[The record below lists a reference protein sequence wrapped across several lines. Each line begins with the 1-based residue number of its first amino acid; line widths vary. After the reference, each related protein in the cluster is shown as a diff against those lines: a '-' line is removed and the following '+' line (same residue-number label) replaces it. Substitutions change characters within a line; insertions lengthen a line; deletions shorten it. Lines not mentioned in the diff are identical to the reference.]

1 MIAECVV
8 SINVQEL
15 HLFFSLLVGKE
26 GIFISLVGNI
36 VDANIMDDCK
46 IGLCRTFVTSGLVGI
61 SCQKICIYT

>member
-1 MIAECVV
+1 MRI
-8 SINVQEL
+8 
-15 HLFFSLLVGKE
+15 
-26 GIFISLVGNI
+26 NI